1 MGHEPKLGPKLVFC
15 YFIKFASLV
24 FCEITCGDSLQQCL
38 TSNKSKTHKKIFG
51 AQIWIKQAK
60 IVPKI
65 IFFYHFLKFSCL
77 VFFEITYNDRLQQCL
92 TCRQSKTHKKKWRSK
107 FGPNGPKSGPKLV
120 FFFHFLKFGL
130 LVFP

>member
-38 TSNKSKTHKKIFG
+38 TSSKSKTHKKIFG

-65 IFFYHFLKFSCL
+65 SFFYHFLKFSCL
-77 VFFEITYNDRLQQCL
+77 VFFEIAYNDRLQQCL
-92 TCRQSKTHKKKWRSK
+92 TCRQSKTRKKSG
-107 FGPNGPKSGPKLV
+107 GPNLGQTGQNQAQN
-120 FFFHFLKFGL
+120 
-130 LVFP
+130 

>member
-38 TSNKSKTHKKIFG
+38 TCSKSKTHKKFFG

-65 IFFYHFLKFSCL
+65 SFFYHFLKFSCL
-77 VFFEITYNDRLQQCL
+77 VFFEIAYNDRLQQGL
-92 TCRQSKTHKKKWRSK
+92 TCRRSKTRKKKWRSK